1 MEYHSL
7 CLLGK
12 CGDDIMDEI
21 ISDLCGLVRNLIVV
35 ISVDSRFCSL
45 KSSFITLVVMML
57 FIMKFD
63 SQNAVYFV
71 IEIIEVIGHSQFMC
85 GH

>member
-1 MEYHSL
+1 MGISNGIYHSL

-45 KSSFITLVVMML
+45 KSSFITLAP
-57 FIMKFD
+57 FGGD
-63 SQNAVYFV
+63 DDAVYY
-71 IEIIEVIGHSQFMC
+71 EI
-85 GH
+85 

>member
-1 MEYHSL
+1 LGIYGDFKWNISQFVFI
-7 CLLGK
+7 GK

-45 KSSFITLVVMML
+45 KSSFITLAP
-57 FIMKFD
+57 FGGD
-63 SQNAVYFV
+63 DDAVYY
-71 IEIIEVIGHSQFMC
+71 EI
-85 GH
+85 